1 MVCYAVPLAA
11 GIIHG
16 AWRKSARK
24 ADPHGFWLTLMFLGA
39 SLFGVIDHAWNGE
52 LLLIGPNIMMD
63 LGLGTAITAGVIGS
77 WKLVTWRVQ
86 APTIPIAVA
95 SGRITGIKK

>member
-16 AWRKSARK
+16 AWRKSSRK
-24 ADPHGFWLTLMFLGA
+24 TDAKGFWLTLMFLGA

-52 LLLIGPNIMMD
+52 LLMIGPNIMMD
-63 LGLGTAITAGVIGS
+63 LGLGTAITAGVLGS

-86 APTIPIAVA
+86 APVVSIPTAV
-95 SGRITGIKK
+95 RMTGIKK